1 MNGKTAFK
9 EKGTV
14 SKDFSNISLK
24 CQKYIKIAE
33 KSQIQS
39 F

>member
-14 SKDFSNISLK
+14 SKDFSNIRLK
-24 CQKYIKIAE
+24 CQNTSK
-33 KSQIQS
+33 
-39 F
+39 